1 MNDMVWTVDTTGT
14 IDTTGTVALLEHSPL
29 GASSAERWM
38 ACPGSVTLISALKSS
53 PDYVEDDPD
62 YRRDGTQAHA
72 LAAHCLEKDIDA
84 WQRDEEQFPELTADM
99 LGAVQEYLDYVRSIE
114 GAREVEVRVHL
125 PEFHPQFFG
134 TLDCVVFG
142 ADGTLHIIDY
152 KHGVGVVVDADHNP
166 QLEYYGYGK
175 FGPAGL
181 GRWRDETP
189 VKLTIVQ
196 PRAFHPDGIIRTWET
211 TVGEIRRWAE
221 EELRPAM
228 EATSGA
234 EYLDMGPHCRFCPA
248 KLVCPA
254 FDGLARRALAGVRVS
269 YDEAQQLKM
278 LIKAVEEKAY
288 ADLISGKT
296 PEEVGAKLVNKRSVR
311 VWKEDGATK
320 LPLAFG
326 DDAWKPKE
334 LRSPAEVEKL
344 PRGKEYVAEFAF
356 MPENGYTV
364 ASLSDKKAAVKVK
377 TLDEKYGD
385 PAQYAL
391 T

>member
-14 IDTTGTVALLEHSPL
+14 IDTTVALPEHSPL
-29 GASSAERWM
+29 GASAAERWM

-99 LGAVQEYLDYVRSIE
+99 LGAVQEYLDFVRSVP
-114 GAREVEVRVHL
+114 GDRGYEVRVHA
-125 PEFHPQFFG
+125 PAFHDSFYG
-134 TLDCVVFG
+134 TLDCVIENAEGV
-142 ADGTLHIIDY
+142 HIVDY
-152 KHGVGVVVDADHNP
+152 KHGVGVVVDADDNP
-166 QLEYYGYGK
+166 QLKYYAYGYIASVDPKGD
-175 FGPAGL
+175 ADTV
-181 GRWRDETP
+181 R

-296 PEEVGAKLVNKRSVR
+296 PEEVGAKLVNKRSTR
-311 VWKEDGATK
+311 TWKENAPVVGTFAE
-320 LPLAFG
+320 
-326 DDAWKPKE
+326 DAWKPKE
-334 LRSPAEVEKL
+334 LKSPAEIEKL
-344 PRGKEYVAEFAF
+344 PNGKHFVAEYAY